1 MKKCQRLFIDYTD
14 LSGEY
19 AESASI
25 LTGLN
30 RELKTRRKVAKSD
43 YCNRASRGE
52 YLLLNRPVPSSDS
65 GDFFTTAKQEE
76 NGCYTV
82 TITPALAKYITPAL
96 AKYIGLAVDS
106 RLKIIYTGKRLIV
119 KNLDAV
125 QDDDADPSN

>member
-52 YLLLNRPVPSSDS
+52 YLLLNRPVSSSDS

-76 NGCYTV
+76 NDCYTV
-82 TITPALAKYITPAL
+82 TITPAL

>member
-82 TITPALAKYITPAL
+82 TITPALAKYI
-96 AKYIGLAVDS
+96 GLAVDS

>member
-52 YLLLNRPVPSSDS
+52 YLLLNRPVSSSDS

-82 TITPALAKYITPAL
+82 TITPAL

>member
-1 MKKCQRLFIDYTD
+1 VKKCQRLFIDYTD

-52 YLLLNRPVPSSDS
+52 YLLLNRPVSSSDS

-82 TITPALAKYITPAL
+82 TITPAL

>member
-1 MKKCQRLFIDYTD
+1 M
-14 LSGEY
+14 
-19 AESASI
+19 
-25 LTGLN
+25 
-30 RELKTRRKVAKSD
+30 
-43 YCNRASRGE
+43 
-52 YLLLNRPVPSSDS
+52 LNRPVPSSDS

-82 TITPALAKYITPAL
+82 TITPALAKYM
-96 AKYIGLAVDS
+96 GLAVES

>member
-30 RELKTRRKVAKSD
+30 RELKTRRKEAKSD

-82 TITPALAKYITPAL
+82 TITPALAKYM
-96 AKYIGLAVDS
+96 GLAVES